1 MFISMVIITFIMV
14 ISSFKNF
21 LINDSGARKV
31 FGEKEIGIMLN
42 QIEGKTLSQSEKNRL
57 SRDIRPK
64 LKFIG
69 ECSAFVEFFR
79 LEKNIANKLIID
91 DSTRKILNDS
101 LSAKI
106 SSILLFGS
114 FADGTFNKNS
124 DIDIAV
130 VFEEGVP
137 YKEASLFRK
146 RLMADLNGKVDLQVF
161 EQMPLKIKK
170 GIAKNHKILFK
181 SKSFDNTN
189 FIMKNINKY
198 QEMNFRAKK
207 LAL

>member
-21 LINDSGARKV
+21 LINDGGARKV

-146 RLMADLNGKVDLQVF
+146 RLMADLNSKVDLQVF